1 MNLSQDEI
9 ELILLYR
16 RLTSFEKFYTK
27 KNLKR
32 YIAYNMKIPVKN
44 IKLKTNRIF
53 IKLWRNKHMNDLT
66 KLKIKAMSFDRLIKE
81 LHSLKDMYIDFS
93 NNTDNIISCSAFHIM
108 AKDLETLLKKY
119 E

>member
-32 YIAYNMKIPVKN
+32 YIAYNMKISVKN
-44 IKLKTNRIF
+44 IKLKTNSIF
-53 IKLWRNKHMNDLT
+53 IKL
-66 KLKIKAMSFDRLIKE
+66 
-81 LHSLKDMYIDFS
+81 
-93 NNTDNIISCSAFHIM
+93 
-108 AKDLETLLKKY
+108 
-119 E
+119 